1 MAEEIEGKIRSK
13 LLPSKADVI
22 DIAGGDADEAAEA

>member
-1 MAEEIEGKIRSK
+1 MAEEIEGKIRAK

-22 DIAGGDADEAAEA
+22 DIAGDDAEKAAKA